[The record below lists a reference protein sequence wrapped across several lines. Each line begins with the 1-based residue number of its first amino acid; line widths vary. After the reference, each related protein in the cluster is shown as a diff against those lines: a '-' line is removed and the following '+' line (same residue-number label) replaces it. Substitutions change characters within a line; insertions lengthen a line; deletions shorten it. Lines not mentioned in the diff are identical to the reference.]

1 MRIKTVF
8 TVNSVYAFLF
18 GAGFIL
24 FPNLCSSLIG
34 FESGGDSFLIA
45 RALGIFVLFKALLTL
60 LVRNAEESD
69 ARRAVVLSLMTLY
82 TLLILY
88 KLALN
93 LVYGIP
99 FTVMLALIYV
109 LHVGFVTGYGY
120 SLVGKPPAT
129 A

>member
-1 MRIKTVF
+1 MPLKTIF
-8 TVNSVYAFLF
+8 TVNSLYAFLF
-18 GAGFIL
+18 GTGFIL

-34 FESGGDSFLIA
+34 FDTAGDSFLIA

-60 LVRNAEESD
+60 LLRDAEESR

-82 TLLILY
+82 VLLIIY

-99 FTVMLALIYV
+99 FTGILALIYF

-120 SLVGKPPAT
+120 SLVGKPLAT
-129 A
+129 E

>member
-1 MRIKTVF
+1 MQLKTVF

-18 GAGFIL
+18 GAAFIL
-24 FPNLCSSLIG
+24 FPTFSSSLIG
-34 FESGGDSFLIA
+34 FESAGDSFLIA

-60 LVRNAEESD
+60 LVRNAEESK

-82 TLLILY
+82 VLLILY

-99 FTVMLALIYV
+99 FSIMLALIYA

-120 SLVGKPPAT
+120 SLVGGPA
-129 A
+129 AAA